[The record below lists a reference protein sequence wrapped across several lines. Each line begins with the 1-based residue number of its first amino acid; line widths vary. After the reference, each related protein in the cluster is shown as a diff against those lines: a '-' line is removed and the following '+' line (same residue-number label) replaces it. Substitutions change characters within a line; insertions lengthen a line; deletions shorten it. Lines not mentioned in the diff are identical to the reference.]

1 MFNSPPGAIGVWA
14 SMLGTHLLQEVR
26 RWVDAVVTATQQGIT
41 AVDKGVEQSVVAGES
56 IVVLSSIVESS
67 SQAASVIEASSEQQF
82 AGVDQVSTAMKNIE
96 QAVDQNLSGMEL
108 LRETANRVGALGKAL
123 RQLVEEYKV

>member
-1 MFNSPPGAIGVWA
+1 
-14 SMLGTHLLQEVR
+14 
-26 RWVDAVVTATQQGIT
+26 
-41 AVDKGVEQSVVAGES
+41 
-56 IVVLSSIVESS
+56 
-67 SQAASVIEASSEQQF
+67 
-82 AGVDQVSTAMKNIE
+82 MKNIE